1 MWGVFCALDYCGW
14 LGDSFLQR
22 CSEVCCIMCLMK
34 GRPTAERCAKKIR
47 KEIKEIEGKFKKEI
61 RRMKSRRTYEQFQKT
76 LQKWGD
82 IPSLSAILPRCFFT
96 SLDPKDLLISNSIQ
110 VRGTLDGGWGLRLG
124 ARILLNA
131 LFYVQTAHWALCL
144 FVACS
149 LLFELYYYMI
159 NDIWTYDMMSTLTH
173 IGCCRSIKWDSWSRY
188 FQMLYLRRHIPDVE
202 SEAVQLRS
210 ITESSWKRYHP
221 LIFDSI
227 RDAHSQWRIPVIQCQ
242 IIWDLSL
249 RGSLQIAA

>member
-1 MWGVFCALDYCGW
+1 MVYSRKYCKSEEISPAYQLYFHDVFSHRLIQKIYWYQILFRFVEHSMEDEDYDLVRASC
-14 LGDSFLQR
+14 SMHCSMFKQHTER
-22 CSEVCCIMCLMK
+22 CS
-34 GRPTAERCAKKIR
+34 
-47 KEIKEIEGKFKKEI
+47 
-61 RRMKSRRTYEQFQKT
+61 Y
-76 LQKWGD
+76 
-82 IPSLSAILPRCFFT
+82 SLP
-96 SLDPKDLLISNSIQ
+96 
-110 VRGTLDGGWGLRLG
+110 
-124 ARILLNA
+124 AR
-131 LFYVQTAHWALCL
+131 
-144 FVACS
+144 

-159 NDIWTYDMMSTLTH
+159 NDIWTYDMMSALTH